1 MDLLAYLDP
10 ALLPIPDQSHKGWV
24 IKIEK
29 VALGNKTKNFGHF
42 LLSSDQTLYLQ
53 EKNCFVS
60 KCTLIVEPLRKI
72 KIRSNDLWIWGVK
85 IIWMTWHFVRFH
97 EIINQRDAEIFR
109 FLSWQTHGYIQPNNL
124 CSALSSFPS
133 VMLPFRSLPIR
144 SLMWVCTTGC
154 QKTKP
159 YLFCRI
165 KCISGGN
172 SDSFSSP

>member
-1 MDLLAYLDP
+1 MT
-10 ALLPIPDQSHKGWV
+10 LLPILDQSHKGWV

-29 VALGNKTKNFGHF
+29 VALENKTTNFGHF

-53 EKNCFVS
+53 EKKLFYFQVHFNCWTFEENKDQKQWFAR
-60 KCTLIVEPLRKI
+60 KCAALK
-72 KIRSNDLWIWGVK
+72 
-85 IIWMTWHFVRFH
+85 
-97 EIINQRDAEIFR
+97 
-109 FLSWQTHGYIQPNNL
+109 THGYIQPNNL